1 MKKLLIILFLFFWF
15 FQYSFAKCNIDENS
29 GFEISSFLN
38 ECKPETLVWTT
49 KTYDL
54 PSLKSQTVEIF
65 WNISTVIWIIAVLM
79 IVVAWMMMQFSWGDD
94 WKIKKAKDII
104 KWTLIWVL
112 IIWMAWTIV
121 FVVINFIFGLWW
133 S

>member
-15 FQYSFAKCNIDENS
+15 FQYSFANCNIDENS
-29 GFEISSFLN
+29 SFEISSFLN
-38 ECKPETLVWTT
+38 ECKPETLVWSDQNYTLDQL
-49 KTYDL
+49 KTE
-54 PSLKSQTVEIF
+54 TVEIF
-65 WNISTVIWIIAVLM
+65 WNISTIIWIIAVLM